1 MGKVRQSGC
10 SESSLERIITW
21 SDRRH
26 DISNNML
33 AVPIGGL
40 MMIILPLYYT
50 QYMLKQAELNPPSTV
65 RIIII
70 AAIFA
75 FGLSGLALVYASAGS
90 PNRPQVYAPTWE
102 YEWNGEKYT
111 YIAKDYANVNVPQPT
126 EPHFFIQRACPSRS
140 I

>member
-1 MGKVRQSGC
+1 
-10 SESSLERIITW
+10 
-21 SDRRH
+21 
-26 DISNNML
+26 
-33 AVPIGGL
+33 
-40 MMIILPLYYT
+40 MIILPLYYT
-50 QYMLKQAELNPPSTV
+50 QYMLKQAELNSPSTA

-90 PNRPQVYAPTWE
+90 PNRPQVYAPIWE
-102 YEWNGEKYT
+102 YEWNGEKYA

-126 EPHFFIQRACPSRS
+126 EPRFFIRRACPSCS